1 MKTKLFKQVLSA
13 FALIAGLGGMI
24 TATQSV
30 AQGYPDKPIRIIVPY
45 GTGGGT
51 DILTRNIAD
60 RLAKKLGQSII
71 VENRPGA
78 NGVLGA
84 QAVKSAAPDGYTFC
98 MGATSSHSIVAAMR
112 PNSMPYDIEKDFTP
126 IGLAAI
132 SANIIAVHP
141 SVPVKNLQELI
152 A

>member
-13 FALIAGLGGMI
+13 ISLIAGLGGAI

-45 GTGGGT
+45 ATGGGT

-71 VENRPGA
+71 VENRP
-78 NGVLGA
+78 
-84 QAVKSAAPDGYTFC
+84 
-98 MGATSSHSIVAAMR
+98 
-112 PNSMPYDIEKDFTP
+112 
-126 IGLAAI
+126 
-132 SANIIAVHP
+132 
-141 SVPVKNLQELI
+141 
-152 A
+152 